1 MNNVENYINISI
13 KYCNNTL
20 IYCNNVLNDLYL
32 CLYLIN
38 PQTLSATLRNMNLR
52 VLTAVF
58 GVLGA
63 FEAFPRVISPFNYI
77 QGTHSPKGVLCY
89 G

>member
-1 MNNVENYINISI
+1 
-13 KYCNNTL
+13 
-20 IYCNNVLNDLYL
+20 
-32 CLYLIN
+32 
-38 PQTLSATLRNMNLR
+38 MNLR